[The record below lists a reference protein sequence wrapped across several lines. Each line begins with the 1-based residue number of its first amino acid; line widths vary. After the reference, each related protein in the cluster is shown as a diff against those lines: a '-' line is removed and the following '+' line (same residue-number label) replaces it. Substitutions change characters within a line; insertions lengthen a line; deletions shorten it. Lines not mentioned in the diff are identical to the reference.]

1 MTGMSV
7 VAATGAKTGLP
18 TPTRREYVPVGS
30 ITNFIREVSPL
41 GQRSCSNSLLANL
54 SGPRASTVG
63 LGQAGFHLLQSRT
76 TCFFNHSLPPLD
88 KVQEG

>member
-7 VAATGAKTGLP
+7 VAAAGAQTGLP

-30 ITNFIREVSPL
+30 IPASMP
-41 GQRSCSNSLLANL
+41 
-54 SGPRASTVG
+54 STVG

-76 TCFFNHSLPPLD
+76 TRFFNHSLPPLD